1 MGYVPLDKDA
11 AIVSGNAIADLLSR
25 TLIKLNGECNV
36 QSVGYADATDELVFI
51 RKDKE
56 PVIIP
61 RENFGVADWDEDED
75 GQSFYM
81 VMDGQDIVHLFVFY
95 KARNESLEIMRQL
108 KELL

>member
-1 MGYVPLDKDA
+1 MGYQELDRNEIIA
-11 AIVSGNAIADLLSR
+11 SGNAVADLLSR
-25 TLIKLNGECNV
+25 TFIKLNGECNV
-36 QSVGYADATDELVFI
+36 QSVGYADATDEIVFD
-51 RKDKE
+51 RKGNE

-61 RENFGVADWDEDED
+61 RVNFAVADWDEDED

-81 VMDGQDIVHLFVFY
+81 VQDGQDITHLFVFY